1 MMLKLFESDKTRRVS
16 AEEVRD
22 YQTFGEHHHNP
33 RTSQELQTF
42 EKFYAARSLLERGLE
57 VFLDPEIGREDGTEK
72 IQVDACGTNNRFLT
86 IFLCE
91 TTSTD
96 PSITNALKLVSEADN
111 ARVVILAPTSFDT
124 STIETIASKAF
135 DNGTVSFEHLGWFDQ
150 RFDETLQE
158 TLRLVDLLGN
168 ETRMRMLTPLF
179 RRTSDKRD
187 YRATINPKLVYKNL
201 EVLLQARLL
210 DENESGYELSEL
222 GKTVLAEFITFLE
235 KTRKTLNTRTRSLG
249 GEKPDE

>member
-1 MMLKLFESDKTRRVS
+1 MMLKLFESEKTRRVWPK
-16 AEEVRD
+16 EVQD
-22 YQTFGEHHHNP
+22 YQTFGEHHHEP
-33 RTSQELQTF
+33 TTFQELQTF
-42 EKFYAARSLLERGLE
+42 EKFYAARSLLEQGLE
-57 VFLDPEIGREDGTEK
+57 VFMDAEIGREDGTEK
-72 IQVDACGTNNRFLT
+72 ILVDACGTDNRFLT
-86 IFLCE
+86 IYLCE
-91 TTSTD
+91 TTSSE
-96 PSITNALKLVSEADN
+96 PSITNILRLVSEAEN
-111 ARVVILAPTSFDT
+111 ARVVILASASFDT
-124 STIETIASKAF
+124 SMMESVLSKAF

-150 RFDETLQE
+150 RFDQTLQE

-249 GEKPDE
+249 GELSNE

>member
-22 YQTFGEHHHNP
+22 YQTFGERHQNLT
-33 RTSQELQTF
+33 TSQELQTF
-42 EKFYAARSLLERGLE
+42 EKFYAARSLLEKGLE
-57 VFLDPEIGREDGTEK
+57 VFLDPEIGHEDGTER
-72 IQVDACGTNNRFLT
+72 IQVDACGTNNGFLT

-91 TTSTD
+91 TTSTN

-124 STIETIASKAF
+124 RTIETIASKAF

-150 RFDETLQE
+150 QFDETLQE

-168 ETRMRMLTPLF
+168 ETRMRMLALLF

-210 DENESGYELSEL
+210 EEKESGYELSEL

-235 KTRKTLNTRTRSLG
+235 KTRKTLNTRRKSLG
-249 GEKPDE
+249 GEQSNE